1 MMMEDVPACVSAD
14 GVAWFRVS
22 FRSVSVIPASLDLIV
37 PALVRGHMAAMGH
50 VRS

>member
-22 FRSVSVIPASLDLIV
+22 VSVILASLDLDCSCFS
-37 PALVRGHMAAMGH
+37 P
-50 VRS
+50 